1 MTSLLLKKPILG
13 AEAWTGAELNARGYL
28 RFLSPRLLAALQGAL
43 EHVKARG
50 LRAPGFGKADF
61 PLHGV
66 EDELSTYVAELQHG
80 QGFLALRGLPA
91 ERYSE
96 DEMAIVYYGLG
107 LHMGIPVTQNEGGE
121 LIAEVINVGDKGDR
135 KTRVYQTNA
144 YLPYHSDL
152 SDVVGLLSLRKAK
165 EGGASSLISVAAIY
179 NRILRDYPEYLALFY
194 KPFYFAHLGE
204 ALPSL
209 SPIFSYNAGKLSCR
223 YMRQYIELGHDLRG
237 LPLSRIEMEALDLF
251 DSILAE
257 PDLRLDML
265 LEAGDIQFANNYA
278 VLHSRTGFE
287 DHETPHERRKLL
299 RLWLKMAE
307 PRELAP
313 DFPGRNGIA
322 ARVAV
327 PA

>member
-1 MTSLLLKKPILG
+1 
-13 AEAWTGAELNARGYL
+13 
-28 RFLSPRLLAALQGAL
+28 
-43 EHVKARG
+43 
-50 LRAPGFGKADF
+50 
-61 PLHGV
+61 
-66 EDELSTYVAELQHG
+66 
-80 QGFLALRGLPA
+80 
-91 ERYSE
+91 
-96 DEMAIVYYGLG
+96 
-107 LHMGIPVTQNEGGE
+107 
-121 LIAEVINVGDKGDR
+121 
-135 KTRVYQTNA
+135 
-144 YLPYHSDL
+144 
-152 SDVVGLLSLRKAK
+152 
-165 EGGASSLISVAAIY
+165 
-179 NRILRDYPEYLALFY
+179 
-194 KPFYFAHLGE
+194 
-204 ALPSL
+204 
-209 SPIFSYNAGKLSCR
+209 
-223 YMRQYIELGHDLRG
+223 MRQYIELGHDLRG